1 MLEKVV
7 QKTWKMTPAW
17 RQNGSQH
24 PSKIHEK
31 TMQESIT
38 KNDAK
43 IKRQKAIGPE
53 GPRPAVTG
61 PWARSAG
68 RGKEFLRRLQVKV
81 PSCIRHPAKNKHPAN
96 NQKAT

>member
-1 MLEKVV
+1 
-7 QKTWKMTPAW
+7 MTV
-17 RQNGSQH
+17 
-24 PSKIHEK
+24 PSKIDARKSDAKNMENDTNMAPKWRSKSIKKHEK
-31 TMQESIT
+31 TIQKNIT

-53 GPRPAVTG
+53 G

-81 PSCIRHPAKNKHPAN
+81 PSCIQHPAKNKHPAN
-96 NQKAT
+96 N